1 MDAAHLLTVWENADG
16 QPLIRRALA
25 LLVAAWPERT
35 AEEWARVP
43 VGERDGRLLS
53 LREALFGSHLEGI
66 ASCPECGEVLE
77 LAFATRDIRVPV
89 APPAEAV
96 TVVSHDYRLQCRV
109 PNSLD
114 VLAAAELLPAE
125 QRAGLIQRCLVAA
138 EREGQPVPT
147 AGLPEAVVEAMVQQL
162 QEADPQAAVEL
173 ALACPSCGHR
183 WLTAFD
189 IVSYLWSEIDDW
201 ARRLLRDV
209 HALASAYGWSERDIL
224 AMTAR
229 RRQLY
234 LGLLG
239 A

>member
-1 MDAAHLLTVWENADG
+1 MDAALLLSVWENAGG
-16 QPLIRRALA
+16 QSPIRRALA
-25 LLVAAWPERT
+25 LLAAAWPERT

-66 ASCPECGEVLE
+66 AACPECGEILE
-77 LAFATRDIRVPV
+77 LAFATRDIRVPEA
-89 APPAEAV
+89 APGEPVNFE
-96 TVVSHDYRLQCRV
+96 SEGYRLQCRV
-109 PNSLD
+109 PSSLD
-114 VLAAAELLPAE
+114 VLAAAELAPGE

-138 EREGQPVPT
+138 SRAGVTVP
-147 AGLPEAVVEAMVQQL
+147 AAELPETVVGAMVQQL

-173 ALACPSCGHR
+173 TLVCPSCGHR

-201 ARRLLRDV
+201 ARRLLRDI

-224 AMTAR
+224 TMTPR

>member
-1 MDAAHLLTVWENADG
+1 MDAALLLSVWENAAG
-16 QPLIRRALA
+16 QSPIRRALA
-25 LLVAAWPERT
+25 LLAAAWPERT

-53 LREALFGSHLEGI
+53 LREALFGTSLEGI
-66 ASCPECGEVLE
+66 ARCPECGEVLE
-77 LAFATRDIRVPV
+77 LAFSTRDIRVPAA
-89 APPAEAV
+89 APAAAV
-96 TVVSHDYRLQCRV
+96 SIESHAFRLQCRV

-114 VLAAAELLPAE
+114 VLAAAELAPAE
-125 QRAGLIQRCLVAA
+125 QRAALIGRCLVAA
-138 EREGQPVPT
+138 DREGEAVPV
-147 AGLPEAVVEAMVQQL
+147 AELPEPVVEAMAQQL

-173 ALACPSCGHR
+173 ALSCPSCGHR

-201 ARRLLRDV
+201 ARRLLWDI

-229 RRQLY
+229 RRQWY
-234 LGLLG
+234 LGMLG